1 MNSPILWEQ
10 FNLEDDGIRKVHKS
24 LQGVTIATTS
34 GVKDYIPKSFNN
46 VKVYSG
52 VKYQNYNPADVE
64 IRNFVA
70 CQGAQQVDP
79 EECMDMCS
87 DLCSGSSC
95 PSNTLI
101 YIMKCGDQ
109 CLLDEVSISSNLT
122 ASSTCLSCLAA
133 STPASCQS
141 CQTEGTCLDSKM
153 IGRCRNCVFNIYF
166 GMVRCAS
173 RMKPA
178 EITNCIAAN
187 VHSHCKV
194 CVCWAVCRFG
204 MKSVCNC
211 CRNNKC

>member
-1 MNSPILWEQ
+1 MATES
-10 FNLEDDGIRKVHKS
+10 GI
-24 LQGVTIATTS
+24 Q
-34 GVKDYIPKSFNN
+34 DYIPKSFNN

-52 VKYQNYNPADVE
+52 VNYQNYNPADVE
-64 IRNFVA
+64 IKNFLA
-70 CQGAQQVDP
+70 CQGEGCLKNTFISVLSNPRAKLAEL

-87 DLCSGSSC
+87 DLCSGNSC

-109 CLLDEVSISSNLT
+109 CLLDEVSTSSNIT
-122 ASSTCLSCLAA
+122 ASATCMSCLDA

-141 CQTEGTCLDSKM
+141 CQTEGSCLDSKK
-153 IGRCRNCVFNIYF
+153 IGQCRTCIFNIYF
-166 GMVRCAS
+166 GMVRCAN

-187 VHSHCKV
+187 VHNHCKV

-211 CRNNKC
+211 CRRNQC